1 MNILDTELKKLVLER
16 NLDPKVTPTGR
27 DMIPTT
33 LEEIDENGD
42 IHIRLGYR
50 PEDWD
55 EDNPLWQMD
64 ASTMSLQTQIDAGVP
79 LNPTQAIAPHSI
91 DAARDTMVALSEIAE
106 NINSYNPPSL
116 D

>member
-16 NLDPKVTPTGR
+16 NLDPKVTPSGR

-33 LEEIDENGD
+33 QEEIDEDG
-42 IHIRLGYR
+42 IIRITLGYR

-64 ASTMSLQTQIDAGVP
+64 ASCMSLQTQIDAGVP
-79 LNPTQAIAPHSI
+79 LNPTSSISPHSI
-91 DAARDTMVALSEIAE
+91 DACRDTMVALGEIA
-106 NINSYNPPSL
+106 NDINSYNPPSIE
-116 D
+116 